1 MSERQRVKDAL
12 MTYTKTE
19 LKQFIHDANITG
31 YGKLKKN
38 ELIEVMTF
46 AAHFQRFLHI
56 EPKGKKAVELP
67 TPAKQKILAKHI
79 EEIIEGDANPMSVNV
94 LRALNKKMRRK
105 QGTAENDPKIVN
117 FVKMKLDEATTF
129 SRQKV
134 QSLSD
139 ECKDE
144 GDLLDPDNFKQ
155 ARKKKKTE
163 AEVSDL
169 NACRDSQKAV
179 SDKCEGDPECLKK
192 LNAPSSARKSKA
204 TKRVEVVPEPV
215 RLLPSSSKRRKPREP
230 SPERPALEFSR
241 SWYQSYNP
249 DVVQKYSVPFDPN
262 VEPRTEAEKKERRK
276 QSIATEQYL
285 DAQRRRERQRK
296 IDEGIK
302 HDERVARE
310 QLQEEM
316 DKEREKRERAL
327 KRKFDNMRRK
337 AAKEE
342 LERQEKLKKQ
352 AEAEQ
357 KRKTATQKRTET
369 VQKKTETV
377 RKKPSTKKTETDEE
391 MRKRVFREQRQED
404 LRAYKAVQKEDKAK
418 EMYMKKKASKKQ

>member
-144 GDLLDPDNFKQ
+144 GNLLDPDTFKQ
-155 ARKKKKTE
+155 ARKRKKTD

-169 NACRDSQKAV
+169 NACRDAQKAV

-192 LNAPSSARKSKA
+192 LNAPSTARKSRA

-215 RLLPSSSKRRKPREP
+215 RLLPSSSEKRKPREP
-230 SPERPALEFSR
+230 SPER
-241 SWYQSYNP
+241 
-249 DVVQKYSVPFDPN
+249 
-262 VEPRTEAEKKERRK
+262 EKQAK
-276 QSIATEQYL
+276 AP
-285 DAQRRRERQRK
+285 
-296 IDEGIK
+296 
-302 HDERVARE
+302 
-310 QLQEEM
+310 
-316 DKEREKRERAL
+316 
-327 KRKFDNMRRK
+327 KRKSDAMRRK
-337 AAKEE
+337 AELEE
-342 LERQEKLKKQ
+342 QERQEKLKKQ

-357 KRKTATQKRTET
+357 KRKMAT
-369 VQKKTETV
+369 QKKTEATKKSTA
-377 RKKPSTKKTETDEE
+377 KKP
-391 MRKRVFREQRQED
+391 
-404 LRAYKAVQKEDKAK
+404 A
-418 EMYMKKKASKKQ
+418 KKQ